1 MTAYLIVIVII
12 IQIKNTIW
20 TSSKRVSIFQTG
32 VNSVRN
38 VIKVSGCI
46 TEKQDVNYD
55 I

>member
-20 TSSKRVSIFQTG
+20 TSSKSSIFQTG